1 MSNQMIDGGEIT
13 LDNLIEKI
21 FTEPVKPPKSIQISF
36 SENKTLKEVFEN
48 LLTFLVNGMKLKY
61 SLDGSTVDIEN
72 LTSKQIDEV
81 KSYINS
87 IGFNLK
93 IVDYKA
99 DDFYKNIFPYFVQFN
114 NMEYDVNETDLTK
127 YQFLIQK
134 QKCYVIS
141 FDFMGY

>member
-1 MSNQMIDGGEIT
+1 MQ
-13 LDNLIEKI
+13 
-21 FTEPVKPPKSIQISF
+21 
-36 SENKTLKEVFEN
+36 
-48 LLTFLVNGMKLKY
+48 FLF
-61 SLDGSTVDIEN
+61 N
-72 LTSKQIDEV
+72 LTTKQIDEV

-93 IVDYKA
+93 IVDYTA